1 MVGIDAAV
9 VANHRVV
16 VRRPR
21 AGEPGEVIDD
31 LEPVPTLA
39 GRDRLSARLAAY
51 PGAVAVAETD
61 VDDVAAVVG
70 GVGPGECVVGAG
82 R

>member
-39 GRDRLSARLAAY
+39 GRDRLSARGVWVRGNYGQIPRLAVE
-51 PGAVAVAETD
+51 PT
-61 VDDVAAVVG
+61 
-70 GVGPGECVVGAG
+70 P
-82 R
+82 RS